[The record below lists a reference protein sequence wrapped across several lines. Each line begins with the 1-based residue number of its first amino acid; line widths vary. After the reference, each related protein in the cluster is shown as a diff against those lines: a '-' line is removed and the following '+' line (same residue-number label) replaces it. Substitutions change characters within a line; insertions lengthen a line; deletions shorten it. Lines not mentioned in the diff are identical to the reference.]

1 MQSLECLPEFE
12 FKDCGILSRCFLERG
27 ITTFHDACR
36 LVKSMPYED
45 NDLPSDDALFIL
57 GHGSCTSK
65 HRAIAVCAAEQG
77 VPVYQIY
84 GIYEL
89 DESIVAGVTT
99 ILAEYGIPY
108 VPTGH
113 CFLAWN
119 DTRVDLTEG
128 NRNGKRG
135 PLNSFLATARLT
147 PYRPEIIARL
157 YALCDA
163 NVLDLDPRFTHVSQT
178 QLEEA
183 RNRCKLHMQKHR

>member
-1 MQSLECLPEFE
+1 MQPLECLPDFTIA
-12 FKDCGILSRCFLERG
+12 DCGMLSRCFLERG

-45 NDLPSDDALFIL
+45 NDLPSDDALFVQ
-57 GHGSCTSK
+57 GHGTCTSK

-77 VPVYQIY
+77 VPVHQIY

-89 DESIVAGVTT
+89 DESVVAGVAP
-99 ILAEYGIPY
+99 ILAEYGIPF

-119 DTRVDLTEG
+119 DIRVDLTEG

-135 PLNSFLATARLT
+135 SLNTFLATARLA
-147 PYRPEIIARL
+147 PYRLEIIARL

-163 NVLDLDPRFTHVSQT
+163 NVLDLDPRFAHVSQA

-183 RNRCKLHMQKHR
+183 RYHCKLHMQKQR